1 MIFSIL
7 VVSELVKRERKVFL
21 AALTSSAIAIA
32 LEDKKKQKAKK
43 VKRILF
49 IQY

>member
-7 VVSELVKRERKVFL
+7 VVNELVKLEMKFFV
-21 AALTSSAIAIA
+21 AKSTSSAIAIA

-43 VKRILF
+43 
-49 IQY
+49 